1 MICPVCVRSWRRE
14 SFLGLGCK
22 QRRPVGLF
30 AWMSRLQ
37 ERETAKKML
46 SRTALRHVVRTA
58 VTRGRL
64 FSLPA
69 HEVVGLPALSPT
81 MEAGTIASWKVD
93 EGSAFSAGTV
103 LCEVETDKATVDFEV
118 TDDGVLAKIL
128 APAGGG
134 EVKVGDPIMV
144 VCEDLADVAA
154 FADFK
159 VEAAAAAAP
168 APTPAPAPVAAPAP
182 APAAPAPAAP
192 APAPVVTPPPVV
204 EPVATIS
211 APPASASGPM
221 VLFQRW
227 GDGALSSPLA
237 ASLAKKQAEYEEK
250 YGTSWIVPAET

>member
-1 MICPVCVRSWRRE
+1 
-14 SFLGLGCK
+14 
-22 QRRPVGLF
+22 
-30 AWMSRLQ
+30 
-37 ERETAKKML
+37 ML

-58 VTRGRL
+58 GTRGRS

-93 EGSAFSAGTV
+93 EGSSFSAGTV

-182 APAAPAPAAP
+182 AP
-192 APAPVVTPPPVV
+192 VVTPPPVV

>member
-1 MICPVCVRSWRRE
+1 
-14 SFLGLGCK
+14 
-22 QRRPVGLF
+22 
-30 AWMSRLQ
+30 
-37 ERETAKKML
+37 ML

-168 APTPAPAPVAAPAP
+168 APPP
-182 APAAPAPAAP
+182 APAPAAP

-204 EPVATIS
+204 EPVATI
-211 APPASASGPM
+211 
-221 VLFQRW
+221 
-227 GDGALSSPLA
+227 
-237 ASLAKKQAEYEEK
+237 
-250 YGTSWIVPAET
+250 

>member
-1 MICPVCVRSWRRE
+1 
-14 SFLGLGCK
+14 
-22 QRRPVGLF
+22 
-30 AWMSRLQ
+30 
-37 ERETAKKML
+37 ML

-168 APTPAPAPVAAPAP
+168 APTP
-182 APAAPAPAAP
+182 
-192 APAPVVTPPPVV
+192 VVTPPPVV

>member
-1 MICPVCVRSWRRE
+1 
-14 SFLGLGCK
+14 
-22 QRRPVGLF
+22 
-30 AWMSRLQ
+30 
-37 ERETAKKML
+37 
-46 SRTALRHVVRTA
+46 
-58 VTRGRL
+58 
-64 FSLPA
+64 
-69 HEVVGLPALSPT
+69 
-81 MEAGTIASWKVD
+81 
-93 EGSAFSAGTV
+93 
-103 LCEVETDKATVDFEV
+103 
-118 TDDGVLAKIL
+118 
-128 APAGGG
+128 
-134 EVKVGDPIMV
+134 MV

-168 APTPAPAPVAAPAP
+168 APT
-182 APAAPAPAAP
+182 P

>member
-1 MICPVCVRSWRRE
+1 
-14 SFLGLGCK
+14 
-22 QRRPVGLF
+22 
-30 AWMSRLQ
+30 
-37 ERETAKKML
+37 ML

-182 APAAPAPAAP
+182 
-192 APAPVVTPPPVV
+192 VVTPPPVV